1 MFVNKNYKVMIYAL
15 FTDHDV
21 VYFQIK
27 ANEKYVSLLINTLKA
42 WLQNGGG

>member
-1 MFVNKNYKVMIYAL
+1 MIYVF

-21 VYFQIK
+21 VCFQIK
-27 ANEKYVSLLINTLKA
+27 TNEKYLSLLINTLKG